1 MPGKVNPVA
10 AEAVCQVCAQVV
22 GNDAAVAF
30 GGSAGNLE
38 LNVMLPVMARNL
50 LESIRLLAAVSR
62 TFTRTCVTGITA
74 DEERCRRNAELSLPI
89 VTALVPLIGYDQTAE
104 VSKQAMKEG
113 KTAREVVLER
123 GLLDEA
129 AVDKALDVEAMTRG
143 GIIEGVGGGG

>member
-1 MPGKVNPVA
+1 M
-10 AEAVCQVCAQVV
+10 
-22 GNDAAVAF
+22 
-30 GGSAGNLE
+30 
-38 LNVMLPVMARNL
+38 MPVMAKNL
-50 LESIRLLAAVSR
+50 LESIRLLAAVAR
-62 TFTRTCVTGITA
+62 TFTRTCVRGITA

-89 VTALVPLIGYDQTAE
+89 VTALVPVIGYDATAE

-129 AVDKALDVEAMTRG
+129 TVDRVLDVEAMTRG